1 MLRDAQLGFMGNEVF
16 EKLTPL
22 LEGTEVEFE
31 EVASAI
37 VYGYLD
43 GNRIDQVIP
52 MLKIWQSQYPKSVWI
67 PYFYGML
74 AQYKRDYRKSLDAF
88 DEAKK
93 LNPEFVPLY
102 RQLGFSHQTLQEHE
116 KAIEYFELYR
126 TKVPN
131 DLEVTSNLV
140 TSLVSVDRKKDAL
153 ALIEPLIE
161 SNQATIAM
169 RQNLATIHLDNEEPQ
184 KAIDV
189 LGNTASLW
197 PDDVTTANLLSRA
210 NQMLGNDEAAGKFSA
225 VAEAGQAEL
234 QTIDSRIG
242 QLQNPSLDNAEN
254 NYQIGHILLHRKS
267 REEGVQWLKIA
278 IGRDPNF
285 VKAYEDLVIYFSRTN
300 QTELASQY
308 QSVVNGLRGTQ
319 P

>member
-1 MLRDAQLGFMGNEVF
+1 M
-16 EKLTPL
+16 
-22 LEGTEVEFE
+22 
-31 EVASAI
+31 
-37 VYGYLD
+37 
-43 GNRIDQVIP
+43 
-52 MLKIWQSQYPKSVWI
+52 
-67 PYFYGML
+67 
-74 AQYKRDYRKSLDAF
+74 
-88 DEAKK
+88 
-93 LNPEFVPLY
+93 
-102 RQLGFSHQTLQEHE
+102 
-116 KAIEYFELYR
+116 
-126 TKVPN
+126 PN

-169 RQNLATIHLDNEEPQ
+169 RQNLATINLDNEEPQ
-184 KAIDV
+184 KGIDV

-210 NQMLGNDEAAGKFSA
+210 NQMLGNDEAASKFSA
-225 VAEAGQAEL
+225 VAEAGQASCK
-234 QTIDSRIG
+234 QSTSRIG

-285 VKAYEDLVIYFSRTN
+285 VKA
-300 QTELASQY
+300 
-308 QSVVNGLRGTQ
+308 
-319 P
+319 